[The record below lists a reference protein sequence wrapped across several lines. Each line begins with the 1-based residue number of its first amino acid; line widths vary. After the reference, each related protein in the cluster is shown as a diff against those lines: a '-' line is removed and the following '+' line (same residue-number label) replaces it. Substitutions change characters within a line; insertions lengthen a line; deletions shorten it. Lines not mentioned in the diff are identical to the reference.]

1 MEVENINVDRM
12 LLDEKSYQNILF
24 HDISYKTFIGEK
36 SLRIRFNK
44 VNGLIYDY
52 LIHTINYITGII
64 LEYIMQLL
72 IRLNIL

>member
-36 SLRIRFNK
+36 SCVLGSIK
-44 VNGLIYDY
+44 
-52 LIHTINYITGII
+52 
-64 LEYIMQLL
+64 
-72 IRLNIL
+72 